1 MNLLPPYPDR
11 EQVLLD
17 ILSVLVDENDV
28 PILGV
33 TWLPP
38 DFEPPIYQVQRIGGG
53 ADEWGVTD
61 YGLMRVS
68 YYGATRNEAWQL
80 SQAGESVVLSHHQ
93 RGIDRPGR
101 YSDGMLVDW
110 ATLDV
115 GGSMDPDLDPDDRRV
130 TVNYTLGMRRQFHLL
145 EAQGL

>member
-1 MNLLPPYPDR
+1 MILQPAYPDR
-11 EQVLLD
+11 EQVVLD
-17 ILSVLVDENDV
+17 ILSVLVDGQNV
-28 PILGV
+28 PIPGG

-38 DFEPPIYQVQRIGGG
+38 DFSVPRYQVQRIGGG
-53 ADEWGVTD
+53 ADEWGITD

-80 SQAGESVVLSHHQ
+80 SQAGEQVILAHHQ
-93 RGIDRPGR
+93 RGIDRPGK
-101 YSDGMLVDW
+101 YADGMVVDW

-145 EAQGL
+145 EA